1 MTKQTVVLTTCET
14 QEQARKIAHK
24 LVESR
29 LAACVQIVP
38 EVESIYRWKEEVKTS
53 AEVLL
58 LIKTRGDLVPELTRT
73 LESIHPYELPE
84 VVCLPIDQGLARY
97 LDWIDEETN
106 P

>member
-14 QEQARKIAHK
+14 REQARKIAHK

-38 EVESIYRWKEEVKTS
+38 GIESTYRWKGDVETS
-53 AEVLL
+53 AEILL
-58 LIKTRGDLVPELTRT
+58 LIKTRNDLVPELTRT
-73 LESIHPYELPE
+73 LELIHPYELPE
-84 VVCLPIDQGLARY
+84 VVALPIEQGLTRY
-97 LDWIDEETN
+97 LDWIDEQTN